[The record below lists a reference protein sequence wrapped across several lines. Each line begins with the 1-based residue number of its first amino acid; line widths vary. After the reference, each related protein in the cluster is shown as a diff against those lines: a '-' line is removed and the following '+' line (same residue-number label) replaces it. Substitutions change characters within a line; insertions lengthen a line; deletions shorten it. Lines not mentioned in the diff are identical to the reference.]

1 MRDTVDRV
9 ALRYLTAVLLGLVL
23 LLLHGVVQSGPLTVL
38 VPQRAS
44 PWELSKMV
52 FWPMLGACL
61 MTCRLGRAPAPLTR
75 GPAGGGAGG
84 SGSRGGELGRCWRP
98 AAAAACSWQYGA
110 WLWRAGLAFGPDGTR
125 RPRIWLGLCGMLA
138 AGYILLTVLPLA

>member
-44 PWELSKMV
+44 PWELSKLV

-75 GPAGGGAGG
+75 DLPAAVLAALGAAAVNWVVLAAGG
-84 SGSRGGELGRCWRP
+84 SGRVFLAVWGL
-98 AAAAACSWQYGA
+98 ALA
-110 WLWRAGLAFGPDGTR
+110 AGLAFGPDGTR